1 MGFLF
6 LVPLARNTQMKSI
19 TKAIGRFLKL
29 GTLLSTT
36 ALVLSVLVQIYARF
50 FMENAPSWTEEASR
64 LFFIYAIC
72 FASGLAFKQN
82 YFVSLD
88 LITGSLSKK
97 SNKLLETVLTS
108 MVFLLFM
115 VVAIYSISYIK
126 LGYVE
131 KSPSLG
137 FNMSISFTS
146 ILLMSSSICFYAG
159 IRVIQLLKRQS

>member
-1 MGFLF
+1 
-6 LVPLARNTQMKSI
+6 MKSLV
-19 TKAIGRFLKL
+19 KLVGRFLKL

-36 ALVLSVLVQIYARF
+36 ALILSVLVQIYARF

-72 FASGLAFKQN
+72 FASGLALKQN

-88 LITGSLSKK
+88 LITNFLSEK
-97 SNKLLETVLTS
+97 SNKILETILTA
-108 MVFLLFM
+108 MVFLLFFVM
-115 VVAIYSISYIK
+115 AIYSVSYIQ
-126 LGYVE
+126 LGFVE

-146 ILLMSSSICFYAG
+146 ILLMSISICFFAG
-159 IRVIQLLKRQS
+159 IRIFQLLKRPS

>member
-1 MGFLF
+1 M
-6 LVPLARNTQMKSI
+6 
-19 TKAIGRFLKL
+19 
-29 GTLLSTT
+29 GTLVSSL

-72 FASGLAFKQN
+72 FASGLAFQQN

-88 LITGSLSKK
+88 LITSRLSRRG
-97 SNKLLETVLTS
+97 NLYMEAAINAL
-108 MVFLLFM
+108 VFILFLIIAM
-115 VVAIYSISYIK
+115 FSISYIK

-146 ILLMSSSICFYAG
+146 ILLMSVSICFFASVK
-159 IRVIQLLKRQS
+159 ICQLIKKLQ